1 MFGIE
6 KKRFEADEVSA
17 EINSLQNRLSAL
29 SDQADA
35 TITAGDFGELQRIEA
50 EKVSISEKL
59 GVLDTVL
66 VKVRERD
73 LQERQEAEAKE
84 RRRGDR
90 RRPEV
95 KVVQHVSSS
104 ALQPSV
110 ALSFF

>member
-73 LQERQEAEAKE
+73 LQERQEAEANARRAEQVARE
-84 RRRGDR
+84 RAQATVR
-90 RRPEV
+90 
-95 KVVQHVSSS
+95 QAS
-104 ALQPSV
+104 A
-110 ALSFF
+110 A

>member
-50 EKVSISEKL
+50 EKL
-59 GVLDTVL
+59 
-66 VKVRERD
+66 
-73 LQERQEAEAKE
+73 AKQ
-84 RRRGDR
+84 
-90 RRPEV
+90 V
-95 KVVQHVSSS
+95 
-104 ALQPSV
+104 
-110 ALSFF
+110 